1 MRSDHGCTTR
11 MSSWQRFAARGR
23 SDFPLS
29 TVLMP
34 KSTPACDMQ
43 AGFARDTPRRN
54 RLSPPAPGD
63 QASYRVLALMKQET
77 LRNLLASRSR
87 LARKLQ
93 LLFFHFLRRIGLSRP
108 LGLVRG
114 VCHLGAQ
121 TPPGLACER
130 VRVLS
135 SGAEPEHGPLGARDP
150 APCGNNPSGF
160 LEIGDGHCLVTS
172 GYFEVAVLDGKRRLV
187 AELSPDTY
195 APHEHRALRQMPL
208 RREAAQRL
216 CVLVTPGARDYYY
229 HWMADLMPAFRLL
242 HANADPGLRRAA
254 LLINHSGRSYQ
265 RESLEALA
273 LTVDVINA
281 RTYTLYSAAHLYA
294 RPLPQASFSLQDARF
309 LRSLF
314 GVQESEAAVRLYV
327 ARGQT
332 RRRRIRN
339 EAEVIALMRRLGFD
353 IVDPAAHTVREQA
366 RLFASARTVI
376 GFHGAGLTNAIFCGK
391 DTRLVEVFDRGYV
404 ADHYS
409 TLAAQLGLDY
419 RRIVHGIR
427 STRRLAGIAED
438 IAVDI
443 GILEA
448 EVECVI

>member
-1 MRSDHGCTTR
+1 
-11 MSSWQRFAARGR
+11 
-23 SDFPLS
+23 
-29 TVLMP
+29 
-34 KSTPACDMQ
+34 
-43 AGFARDTPRRN
+43 
-54 RLSPPAPGD
+54 
-63 QASYRVLALMKQET
+63 MKQET

-93 LLFFHFLRRIGLSRP
+93 LLFFHFLRSVGLSRR

-121 TPPGLACER
+121 APSALACETMG
-130 VRVLS
+130 VVS
-135 SGAEPEHGPLGARDP
+135 SLAEPDHSRLGAQDP
-150 APCGNNPSGF
+150 APCGNDRSGF
-160 LEIGDGHCLVTS
+160 LEVGDGHCLVTS
-172 GYFEVAVLDGKRRLV
+172 GYFEVAVLDRKRRLI

-195 APHEHRALRQMPL
+195 APPEHRALRQMPL

-242 HANADPGLRRAA
+242 YANTDPGLRHAA
-254 LLINHSGRSYQ
+254 LLINHSERAYQ
-265 RESLEALA
+265 RECLEALD
-273 LTVDVINA
+273 LQVDVINA

-294 RPLPQASFSLQDARF
+294 RPLPQTSFSPQDARF

-314 GVQESEAAVRLYV
+314 GVQECDASARLYV
-327 ARGQT
+327 ARGRT

-353 IVDPAAHTVREQA
+353 VFDPAAHTVREQA
-366 RLFASARTVI
+366 RVFAGARTVI
-376 GFHGAGLTNAIFCGK
+376 GFHGAGLTNTIFCGK
-391 DTRLVEVFDRGYV
+391 DTRLVEIFDRGYV

-419 RRIVHGIR
+419 RRIAHGIH
-427 STRRLAGIAED
+427 STGRLTGIAED
-438 IAVDI
+438 FSVDI

-448 EVECVI
+448 ELECVI